1 MKRLCYCPKCGRSE
15 ILTDASEFDR
25 YKSEKTIS
33 NLRGGYGRPITHY
46 KCICGNFL
54 AGSMDVSEW
63 DDDGI
68 MYAKAVI
75 RGYNEGGA
83 YFEQR
88 MLDAVKTEYINK
100 RQILRGMI

>member
-1 MKRLCYCPKCGRSE
+1 M
-15 ILTDASEFDR
+15 
-25 YKSEKTIS
+25 S

-63 DDDGI
+63 NDDDI

-75 RGYNEGGA
+75 QGYNEGGA

-100 RQILRGMI
+100 RQI